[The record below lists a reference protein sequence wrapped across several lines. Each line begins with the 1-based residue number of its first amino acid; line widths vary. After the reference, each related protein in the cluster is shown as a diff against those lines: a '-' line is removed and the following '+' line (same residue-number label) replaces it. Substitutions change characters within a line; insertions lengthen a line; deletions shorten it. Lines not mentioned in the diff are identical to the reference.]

1 MKKIFPIL
9 MMVGL
14 FLTGVSSAKW
24 IQYRTVTKA
33 INNEFFE
40 TEVVVED
47 DECMI
52 IKNKVTGEYFLVIT
66 GAHGVSITPISV
78 DLRSAVEREG
88 YLMSDD
94 ADASSDSMS
103 DGADG
108 N

>member
-9 MMVGL
+9 MIVCL
-14 FLTGVSSAKW
+14 LLTGCRMHWDYK
-24 IQYRTVTKA
+24 TTTKA

-52 IKNKVTGEYFLVIT
+52 IKNKVTGEYFLVVS
-66 GAHGVSITPISV
+66 GAYGISITPIIV
-78 DLRSAVEREG
+78 DMRSAVEREG